1 MKNAINLFLLVISMS
16 WVAQAYLVPGPPG
29 GGGQPAP
36 YPGNPGGGH
45 GGGGLVPGP
54 RPPHPRPQPP
64 PPRPNP
70 PPRPPAPPYY
80 PPPQNP
86 PYYPPQPPPPQNPG
100 YGAEVKSV
108 WIGRDVYNETIRIQA
123 LAGIGRQYS
132 GWEVISV
139 RANTRPNS
147 PARTDVALIADGR
160 VVASQINPGYQINL
174 FPQVRTVLSEYSDLQ
189 LNVGGGTYIN
199 DVLIEIRYNGGGY
212 NPPSNPGY
220 GRNIDLN
227 IYRSVYGNDRI
238 DLTQYFNLASYRGYT
253 IQSVII
259 TASSRYNTGFV
270 SLLINGNNMGQ
281 VAFSSN
287 YSQQGSIYLNRPAV
301 IGQGADS
308 LVLYTQGDMTI
319 ERVTIVLR

>member
-1 MKNAINLFLLVISMS
+1 MKNAIKLFLLVISMS

-36 YPGNPGGGH
+36 YPGGPGGGH

-54 RPPHPRPQPP
+54 RPQ
-64 PPRPNP
+64 PPRPM
-70 PPRPPAPPYY
+70 PPRPPRPLPPAPPHNPYPGQPYPGNPY
-80 PPPQNP
+80 PPAP
-86 PYYPPQPPPPQNPG
+86 NPG
-100 YGAEVKSV
+100 YGAEVKTI
-108 WIGRDVYNETIRIQA
+108 WIGRDVYNETLPLRA
-123 LAGIGRQYS
+123 LAGIGRQYD
-132 GWEVISV
+132 GWEVVSV

-147 PARTDVALIADGR
+147 QYRTDVALLSDGR

-174 FPQVRTVLSEYSDLQ
+174 VPQVRTVLDDRSNLR
-189 LNVGGGTYIN
+189 LNIGGGTYIN
-199 DVLIEIRYNGGGY
+199 DILIEIRYNGGGY

-220 GRNIDLN
+220 GQNIDLN

-253 IQSVII
+253 IQSVIV
-259 TASSRYNTGFV
+259 TATSRYNTSFA

-281 VAFSSN
+281 IAFNSS
-287 YSQQGSIYLNRPAV
+287 YSQQGTIYLNRPAV

-319 ERVTIVLR
+319 ERVTIVVR